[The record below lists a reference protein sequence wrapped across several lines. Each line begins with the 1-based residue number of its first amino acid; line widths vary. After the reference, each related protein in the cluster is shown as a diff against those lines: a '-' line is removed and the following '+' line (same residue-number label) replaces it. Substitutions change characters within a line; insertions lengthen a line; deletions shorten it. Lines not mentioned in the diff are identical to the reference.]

1 MPFFRMRLILA
12 LIVGITLV
20 SVGSTYFDVL
30 AHKHVLRRE
39 LERNSTWLGASLQP
53 EMEQAVASG
62 KVDVIQE
69 AVGRL
74 HQADA
79 TLGLAVFAPGGRLL
93 AAAGPDA
100 VVKALAPEAVEKAIR
115 KGAEVASYGRSGD
128 WEWLEDAFPL
138 REGGQL
144 NGVLVVLE
152 DSRFIRAESNAVWQR
167 SFWRIVAFVVLI
179 VAVTLL
185 MVRWF
190 LMRPMARAAERLR
203 RLRMGLTGEST
214 DSSIDELSFF
224 TPLAREVETMAESL
238 MEARAAAEAEAR
250 LRDAGEHIWTAD
262 RLAVHVRERFGRSR
276 IFVVSNREPYMHI
289 RQGGETVCVVPPS
302 GLVTA
307 VEPVLRACDGVW
319 VAHGSGAEDAAMV
332 DEFDRLRVPP
342 DDPRYTLRRVWLSS
356 EEEAGYYDGFA
367 NEGLW
372 PLCHI
377 AHTRP
382 IFRVSDWECYQRVNE
397 KFAAALVEEMEGTA
411 SPIVFVQDYHFA
423 LLPRLIKAARPDAR
437 VAIFWHI
444 PWPNP
449 EAFGICPWQAEL
461 LDGLLG
467 ADLIGFH
474 IPLHC
479 NNFLATVDRVLEAR
493 TDREHMTAR
502 RHGHTSCVRPYP
514 VSVVLNPVKRDAAV
528 LNRDEAGSNAKPVTE
543 RLARQIL
550 RDEFDLSCECLAL
563 GVDRLDYT
571 KGIVER
577 LTALEH
583 LFEAHPWHRERLT
596 MVQIAAPSR
605 TRIPSY
611 IDLKRQVEETAE
623 RINQRYQTAH
633 WKPVVLIERQLS
645 HEEVDRWYRA
655 ADVCLVT
662 SLHDGMNLVA
672 KEYLAARDDE
682 DGVLVLSKFTGAAV
696 ELRDALLVN
705 PYDTNGVAEAIHQAL
720 EMSRGERRTRMQR
733 MRRHVLEHNVYRWAA
748 NILGDLRELRIEGA
762 EHANLSSEHVNLGPE
777 YANLGPA
784 GPEVVVAADGEHRK
798 LA

>member
-1 MPFFRMRLILA
+1 MHSFRLRLILA
-12 LIVGITLV
+12 LITGITLV
-20 SVGSTYFDVL
+20 SVGSTYFEVL
-30 AHKHVLRRE
+30 AHKHMLRVD
-39 LERNSTWLGASLQP
+39 LERRTAWLGTSMQLDI
-53 EMEQAVASG
+53 EQAMA
-62 KVDVIQE
+62 
-69 AVGRL
+69 AGRL
-74 HQADA
+74 DA
-79 TLGLAVFAPGGRLL
+79 IEVALTRLRNTDDALGLAVYNPEGRLL
-93 AAAGPDA
+93 SSAGPEDLF
-100 VVKALAPEAVEKAIR
+100 KALPPGIVEKVTERRLETTA
-115 KGAEVASYGRSGD
+115 YGHDGD
-128 WEWLEDAFPL
+128 RQWLEDAIPL
-138 REGGQL
+138 HDEGGL
-144 NGVLVVLE
+144 SGVLVILE
-152 DSRFIRAESNAVWQR
+152 DARYIRAEGSAVWQR
-167 SFWRIVAFVVLI
+167 SFWRIAAFVILI
-179 VAVTLL
+179 VGVTLL

-190 LMRPMARAAERLR
+190 LMEPIKRVAERLR
-203 RLRMGLTGEST
+203 LLRMGHVDEVAENGGKEFSLFSPLTH
-214 DSSIDELSFF
+214 
-224 TPLAREVETMAESL
+224 EVINMAESL
-238 MEARAAAEAEAR
+238 IAARASAAAEAR
-250 LRDAGEHIWTAD
+250 LRDAGEHLWTAE
-262 RLAVHVRERFGRSR
+262 RLAVHMRDHADSSR
-276 IFVVSNREPYMHI
+276 IFVVSNREPYMHV
-289 RQGGETVCVVPPS
+289 RKGRETVCVVPPS

-307 VEPVLRACDGVW
+307 LEPVLRACDGVW
-319 VAHGSGAEDAAMV
+319 VAHGSGSADQTNV

-342 DDPRYTLRRVWLSS
+342 DDPRYSLRRVWLTS
-356 EEEAGYYDGFA
+356 EEEEGYYDGFA

-382 IFRVSDWECYQRVNE
+382 IFRASDWEQYQRVNE
-397 KFAAALVEEMEGTA
+397 KFATAVLEEMEGSA
-411 SPIVFVQDYHFA
+411 DPVVFVQDYHFA

-748 NILGDLRELRIEGA
+748 NILGDLRELRIEGV
-762 EHANLSSEHVNLGPE
+762 EHANPNSEH
-777 YANLGPA
+777 ANFGPA
-784 GPEVVVAADGEHRK
+784 GPEAVSAADGEHRK

>member
-30 AHKHVLRRE
+30 AHKHVLRQE
-39 LERNSTWLGASLQP
+39 LQRRSAWLGASLQLQ
-53 EMEQAVASG
+53 MEQAVAG
-62 KVDVIQE
+62 GEVDAINATVE
-69 AVGRL
+69 RL
-74 HQADA
+74 HRPDE
-79 TLGLAVFAPGGRLL
+79 TLGLAVYTPGGRLL
-93 AAAGPDA
+93 TAAGPDEL
-100 VVKALAPEAVEKAIR
+100 VKALPPGAVQKAIK
-115 KGAEVASYGRSGD
+115 KGAEVSVFGRNGD

-138 REGGQL
+138 RDGGKL
-144 NGVLVVLE
+144 NGVLVILE
-152 DSRFIRAESNAVWQR
+152 DARFIRAEGNAVWQR
-167 SFWRIVAFVVLI
+167 SFWGIAAFVVLI

-190 LMRPMARAAERLR
+190 LMRPMMRVAERLR
-203 RLRMGLTGEST
+203 RLRMGQAGEIA
-214 DSSIDELSFF
+214 DQGIDEFSLF
-224 TPLAREVETMAESL
+224 TPLAREMETMAESL
-238 MEARAAAEAEAR
+238 MEARAAAQTEAR
-250 LRDAGEHIWTAD
+250 LRHAGEHLWTAE
-262 RLAVHVRERFGRSR
+262 RLAVHVRERFGTSR
-276 IFVVSNREPYMHI
+276 MFVVSNREPYMHI
-289 RQGGETVCVVPPS
+289 RQGGARVCVVPPS

-307 VEPVLRACDGVW
+307 IEPVLRACDGVW
-319 VAHGSGAEDAAMV
+319 VAHGNGGEDPSVV

-356 EEEAGYYDGFA
+356 EEESGYYDGFA

-382 IFRVSDWECYQRVNE
+382 LFRASDWEAYQRVNE
-397 KFAAALVEEMEGTA
+397 KFAAALVEEMAGCA
-411 SPIVFVQDYHFA
+411 NPIVFVQDYHFA
-423 LLPRLIKAARPDAR
+423 LLPRMIKAARPDAR

-502 RHGHTSCVRPYP
+502 RHGHSSAVRPYP
-514 VSVVLNPVKRDAAV
+514 VSVVLDGVKRDGPF
-528 LNRDEAGSNAKPVTE
+528 LNRDGTSLKTRPGTLRV
-543 RLARQIL
+543 ARQVL
-550 RDEFDLSCECLAL
+550 LDEFDLNCESLAL

-577 LTALEH
+577 LNAIEH
-583 LFEAHPWHRERLT
+583 LLEEHPWHRERLT

-611 IDLKRQVEETAE
+611 IDLRRQVEETAE
-623 RINQRYQTAH
+623 RINQRFQTAH
-633 WKPVVLIERQLS
+633 WKPVVLIERQCS

-655 ADVCLVT
+655 ADLCLVT

-672 KEYLAARDDE
+672 KEFLAARDDE
-682 DGVLVLSKFTGAAV
+682 DGVLVLSKFTGAAI

-705 PYDTNGVAEAIHQAL
+705 PYDTNGVADAIHQAL
-720 EMSRGERRTRMQR
+720 EMSRGERRQRMQR
-733 MRRHVLEHNVYRWAA
+733 MRRHVMEHNVYRWAA
-748 NILGDLRELRIEGA
+748 NILGDLRELRMEGA
-762 EHANLSSEHVNLGPE
+762 EN
-777 YANLGPA
+777 ANLGPA
-784 GPEVVVAADGEHRK
+784 GPEPVSAADEMQRK
-798 LA
+798 MA